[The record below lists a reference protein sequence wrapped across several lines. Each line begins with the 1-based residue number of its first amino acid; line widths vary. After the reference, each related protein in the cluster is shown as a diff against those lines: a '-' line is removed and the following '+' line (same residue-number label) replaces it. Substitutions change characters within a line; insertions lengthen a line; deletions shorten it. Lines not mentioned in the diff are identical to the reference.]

1 MDLNRAYAET
11 FGFVGDSLSQRDPG
25 DETERDAPV
34 FAREPL
40 TDALLDELRPLL
52 EKHWE
57 EIAVHKD
64 IPLDPDYDR
73 YFRMANAGAL
83 HPFVVRVNGRI
94 VGYAPFIVTPHLHY
108 RTSKW
113 AQNDIIWIAPEHRRA
128 GLGMAL
134 VSFVIAYLKRQ
145 DVQVISIDAKAA
157 HPELSA
163 LLDGMKFS
171 RVEIGHQLRIG

>member
-11 FGFVGDSLSQRDPG
+11 FGLVGEALSQRDPG
-25 DETERDAPV
+25 DETEAGTPV

-40 TDALLDELRPLL
+40 TDALLAELKPLL
-52 EKHWE
+52 ERHWH
-57 EIAVHKD
+57 EIAVHQD

-73 YFRMANAGAL
+73 YFRMAAHGAL
-83 HPFVVRVNGRI
+83 FPFVVRVDGRI

-113 AQNDIIWIAPEHRRA
+113 AQNDIIWVAPEYRRG
-128 GLGMAL
+128 GLGSSL
-134 VSFVIAYLKRQ
+134 VSFVITYLKRQ
-145 DVQVISIDAKAA
+145 GVVVINIDAKTA

-163 LLDGMKFS
+163 MLDAMNFS
-171 RVEIGHQLRIG
+171 RIEIGHQLRIG